1 MTNAPS
7 PNGRDERGPA
17 TLPTRGDSLEQ
28 SNEILPEGKRAVA
41 GRRFDLDWALWNA
54 AGRPDIFWGSHPKLR
69 SVRAYL
75 LGVKSD
81 AARASVRAAVR
92 KGAGRGWSGMSS
104 AIRVLLHDSI
114 FKVMDNLESQAGGR
128 PDHPTVVQLRVA
140 LNLVADDLRW
150 NDSDA
155 AFEAAANELVVG

>member
-1 MTNAPS
+1 
-7 PNGRDERGPA
+7 
-17 TLPTRGDSLEQ
+17 
-28 SNEILPEGKRAVA
+28 
-41 GRRFDLDWALWNA
+41 
-54 AGRPDIFWGSHPKLR
+54 
-69 SVRAYL
+69 
-75 LGVKSD
+75 
-81 AARASVRAAVR
+81 
-92 KGAGRGWSGMSS
+92 MSS